1 MYEWDE
7 TKRKKNLANHGVD
20 FSAIESFDWEQAI
33 VELDE
38 RRDYA
43 ETRYAALGSIH
54 GRLHAVIFTIR
65 DGNVRIISLR
75 KANSREVRKWSGK

>member
-43 ETRYAALGSIH
+43 ETRGARPH
-54 GRLHAVIFTIR
+54 
-65 DGNVRIISLR
+65 
-75 KANSREVRKWSGK
+75 

>member
-7 TKRKKNLANHGVD
+7 TKRKKNLAIHGVD

-33 VELDE
+33 VMKDE

-43 ETRYAALGSIH
+43 ETRYAALGPID

-65 DGNVRIISLR
+65 EGNFRIISLR

>member
-1 MYEWDE
+1 MYELDE

-33 VELDE
+33 VERDE

-43 ETRYAALGSIH
+43 EARYAALGPID
-54 GRLHAVIFTIR
+54 GRLHVVVFTIR
-65 DGNVRIISLR
+65 GGNYRIISLR
-75 KANSREVRKWSGK
+75 KANKREVAKWSGK